1 MVIPSVKHLRWL
13 PGGVT
18 GVLREAFVKYLLA
31 LASMAFMSSALSQE
45 VLSFKG
51 LPLGASEADVLKLY
65 PKANCS
71 GEAQR
76 RSCRVLRDSSGPEH
90 VTNADC
96 LAEKED
102 AEACATAV
110 LPHQLSVAGE
120 SVDWIAF
127 TLFDGR
133 LGSILMLPQSDAFAS
148 VSRAYLDVYGPP
160 LTDIITRLTTPGGAV
175 LEDRELHWS
184 FPGGRITLR
193 RYTSNVNLSSVSY
206 YFTEEFT
213 RRTDEV
219 EGARQRAAGDL

>member
-1 MVIPSVKHLRWL
+1 M
-13 PGGVT
+13 
-18 GVLREAFVKYLLA
+18 KYLLA
-31 LASMAFMSSALSQE
+31 LASMAFVSSALSQE

-51 LPLGASEADVLKLY
+51 LPLGASEADMLKLY

-71 GEAQR
+71 GEPQR
-76 RSCRVLRDSSGPEH
+76 RSCRALRDNSVPER
-90 VTNADC
+90 VTDADC
-96 LAEKED
+96 VAEKED
-102 AEACATAV
+102 LEACTAV
-110 LPHQLSVAGE
+110 VPPQQLSVAGE

-133 LGSILMLPQSDAFAS
+133 LGSILMSPQADAFAG

-160 LTDIITRLTTPGGAV
+160 LTDIITRVTTQGGTV
-175 LEDRELHWS
+175 LEDRALHWS

-206 YFTEEFT
+206 YSTEEFA

>member
-1 MVIPSVKHLRWL
+1 MN
-13 PGGVT
+13 
-18 GVLREAFVKYLLA
+18 YLLV
-31 LASMAFMSSALSQE
+31 LASMAFISPALSQE
-45 VLSFKG
+45 ALSFKG
-51 LPLGASEADVLKLY
+51 LPLGASEVDVLERY

-76 RSCRVLRDSSGPEH
+76 RSCRVLRDSSGPER

-102 AEACATAV
+102 GEACTA
-110 LPHQLSVAGE
+110 LFPTHQLSVAGE
-120 SVDWIAF
+120 SLDSIEF

-133 LGSILMLPQSDAFAS
+133 LGSILMSPQADAFAS

-160 LTDIITRLTTPGGAV
+160 LTDIITPLTAAGGAV
-175 LEDRELHWS
+175 LEDRVLQWS

-193 RYTSNVNLSSVSY
+193 RYTSNVKLSSVSY
-206 YFTEEFT
+206 YSTEEFT